1 MSTSSLRR
9 LIFLTIGATVGLI
22 GLGGVVRATGAGLAC
37 PDWPL
42 CHGRLVPPLE
52 GLILIEY
59 SHRLVASLVGILM
72 ILLAVRVWRHHRRDV
87 AIVRLTMAALL
98 LLVAQVLLGGLTVR
112 TTLTPALVAA
122 HLGTAMT
129 FLASLLLLHLA
140 AARAYAWPTPSGPQ
154 PRLGTL
160 TAFAALATFGQI
172 VLGGYVSGSGAGL
185 ACPDLPLCR
194 GSLLPPEG
202 GLVLIHYLHR
212 AGALVVAA
220 SVAAVLLRA
229 RKAGGLLRWLTVG
242 SGVLVLLQIGLGV
255 LNVATELARPV
266 TVLHLLTAS
275 ALFGTLVLAAAVARG
290 VGMPTS
296 PAPVPAKPMAPVT
309 SGWRAV
315 GRDYLA
321 LTKPRITLL
330 LLATTATTMV
340 VAAGGG
346 FPLALLGYTMLGGAL
361 AAGAANAINMYW
373 DRDVDAMMARTR
385 RRPVP
390 GGRISPKR
398 ALGFGLLLAALSV
411 AVLGPLVNWLAA
423 ALALAGIL
431 FYVFIYTI
439 WLKRTTPQN
448 IVIGGAA
455 GAVPPLVGWAAVTGG
470 VALPALMLFAI
481 IFLWTPP
488 HFWALALYR
497 RADYAAAGIPM
508 LPIVAG
514 EGETRRQIA
523 WYSVALVVVS
533 LLLAPIAGAG
543 GFYLVSAAVLGGVFL
558 YLAFALGRS
567 QARGAMHLFG
577 YSVIYLALL
586 FGALAVDRL
595 L

>member
-9 LIFLTIGATVGLI
+9 LILITIWATVALI

-42 CHGRLVPPLE
+42 CHGRLIPPLE
-52 GLILIEY
+52 GPILIEY
-59 SHRLVASLVGILM
+59 SHRVAASLVGLLM
-72 ILLAVRVWRHHRRDV
+72 LLVAVRVWRHHRRDAAV
-87 AIVRLTMAALL
+87 VRLTLAGLFLL
-98 LLVAQVLLGGLTVR
+98 AVQIVLGGLTVR

-129 FLASLLLLHLA
+129 FLATLLLLSLA
-140 AARAYAWPTPSGPQ
+140 AA
-154 PRLGTL
+154 PREEASPPGLGGVTSL
-160 TAFAALATFGQI
+160 AALVTFGQI
-172 VLGGYVSGSGAGL
+172 VLGGYVSASGAGL

-202 GLVLIHYLHR
+202 GLVLIHWLHR
-212 AGALVVAA
+212 AGALAVAVL
-220 SVAAVLLRA
+220 VAAVFLRAQRADRLLR
-229 RKAGGLLRWLTVG
+229 GLANG
-242 SGVLVLLQIGLGV
+242 AAVLVIFQIALGA
-255 LNVATELARPV
+255 LNVATDLAQPV
-266 TVLHLLTAS
+266 TVLHLLTGS
-275 ALFGTLVLAAAVARG
+275 ALFSTLVLAAGVARG
-290 VGMPTS
+290 LRAAPSSAGADPEAA
-296 PAPVPAKPMAPVT
+296 PAPAL
-309 SGWRAV
+309 SEWRAV

-373 DRDVDAMMARTR
+373 DRDVDAVMARTR

-390 GGRISPKR
+390 GGRISPRR

-423 ALALAGIL
+423 ALALGGIL

-455 GAVPPLVGWAAVTGG
+455 GAVPPLVGWAAVTGE
-470 VALPALMLFAI
+470 VAIPAVLLFVI

-514 EGETRRQIA
+514 EEETRRQIVR
-523 WYSVALVVVS
+523 YSIALVAVS
-533 LLLAPIAGAG
+533 LLLVPVGNAGA
-543 GFYLVSAAVLGGVFL
+543 FYLVSASTLGGIFL

-567 QARGAMHLFG
+567 QARGAMRLFG

-586 FGALAVDRL
+586 FGALAVDRVL
-595 L
+595 